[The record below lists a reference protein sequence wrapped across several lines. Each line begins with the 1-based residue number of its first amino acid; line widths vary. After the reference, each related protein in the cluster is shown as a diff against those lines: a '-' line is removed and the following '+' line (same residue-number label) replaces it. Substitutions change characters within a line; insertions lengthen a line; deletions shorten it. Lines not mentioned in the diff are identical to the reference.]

1 MQTKQYRLSD
11 KKKKQNEANMVI
23 YGLTYHHVGVKSLAS
38 NKDNMTTDTTAN
50 GLKAL
55 ESHFQISGKELIAS
69 VNEAIE
75 IPDIAKAL
83 SLAVERQLNEAN
95 TDKVSH
101 SITGGFD
108 SRILLSILLKL
119 GVEIHGYTYG
129 NPQARDCLIAKEIA
143 EHCGIPHTV
152 HDIRF
157 DKESFRKAAEE
168 SIIAGEYVCSLHR
181 AHRLEAIKRES
192 EFADTMFLG
201 IMGGEFVKG
210 ANHEDYIVSNFV
222 YEYAQKKDLDT
233 IRKYMRIRGLKAND
247 DLAIAVKEVM
257 DEQPYIKDAENME
270 LHALLEIAAKLHHGQ
285 NMIQYPK
292 FIPHVFTP
300 YCDPEYMKLLFRSK
314 YNFLY
319 RRKTQN
325 TRKYKIE
332 NPRFGSMMQQHLNR
346 DLARIPYSNGFSTAE
361 YLFSPYW
368 AALKAKQRKRKLKTP
383 PTFPLGKW
391 MEDYVEEML
400 QEVIDSGSIVC
411 EVYDVP
417 LLLREL
423 DRPNLPQTEPFWLK
437 FTCPIQMYLT
447 DKHIGE
453 LK

>member
-1 MQTKQYRLSD
+1 MIKDLL
-11 KKKKQNEANMVI
+11 KVI
-23 YGLTYHHVGVKSLAS
+23 YGLTYHFVGISEAVKTFD
-38 NKDNMTTDTTAN
+38 NKTIYSISEGLNALNGIILVPKEELDAPVDNTID
-50 GLKAL
+50 
-55 ESHFQISGKELIAS
+55 IA
-69 VNEAIE
+69 
-75 IPDIAKAL
+75 DIAKIL
-83 SLAVERQLNEAN
+83 SQSVDRQLNEAN

-201 IMGGEFVKG
+201 TMGGEFVKG

-247 DLAIAVKEVM
+247 DLALAVKEVM

-285 NMIQYPK
+285 NLIQYPK

-300 YCDPEYMKLLFRSK
+300 YCDPDYMKLLFRSN

-319 RRKTQN
+319 RRKTQKPG
-325 TRKYKIE
+325 KYKIE

-391 MEDYVEEML
+391 MEDYVKEML
-400 QEVIDSGSIVC
+400 QEIIDSGSSVC
-411 EVYDVP
+411 DVYDIP
-417 LLLREL
+417 LLLKEL

-437 FTCPIQMYLT
+437 YTCPIQMYLT
-447 DKHIGE
+447 DKLIGE
-453 LK
+453 MK